1 MWRLHRGAAHE
12 GLPQFETSYLRV
24 ALRVLS
30 VKLFNRHIQELIM
43 ALLALGVGFG
53 LTVGAGI
60 FFLLIRPALKER
72 AEAEAANMNSLARD
86 KISNSCEPETDATK
100 ERQDQ

>member
-1 MWRLHRGAAHE
+1 MASAPRGAKD
-12 GLPQFETSYLRV
+12 LLQFETSYLRV
-24 ALRVLS
+24 ALRVLI

-60 FFLLIRPALKER
+60 FFINTSSA
-72 AEAEAANMNSLARD
+72 
-86 KISNSCEPETDATK
+86 
-100 ERQDQ
+100 

>member
-1 MWRLHRGAAHE
+1 
-12 GLPQFETSYLRV
+12 
-24 ALRVLS
+24 
-30 VKLFNRHIQELIM
+30 M

-100 ERQDQ
+100 ERQDQLSRGIFDPVSFPCQLKRTLLHNRKLLESRHHFAKV